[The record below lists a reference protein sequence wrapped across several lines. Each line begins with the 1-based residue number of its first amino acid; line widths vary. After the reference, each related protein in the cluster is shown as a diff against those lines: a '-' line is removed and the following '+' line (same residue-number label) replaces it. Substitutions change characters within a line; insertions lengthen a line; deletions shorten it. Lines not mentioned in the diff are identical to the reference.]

1 MKLSTYAERVG
12 VTWKT
17 ANRWFHDGQIPGAW
31 QTETGRIFVPDD
43 IFDNELNNGQR
54 TEKTI
59 IYARVS
65 SHDQRGDLERQ
76 VERLTQFCIA
86 NGYQVDVIEKEIAS
100 GVNDKR
106 KKLLRTLSDPD
117 VTRIVVEHKDR
128 LTRFGFNYIQALC
141 DRNNIELVVVN
152 KAHDDKTDL
161 VEDMIAIV
169 TSFCA
174 RLYGSRKATRVTT
187 DIANVINAA

>member
-1 MKLSTYAERVG
+1 MGIKLSTYAARVG

-17 ANRWFHDGQIPGAW
+17 ANRWFHNGQIPGAW

-43 IFDNELNNGQR
+43 IFDNEQR
-54 TEKTI
+54 TEKTV

-65 SHDQRGDLERQ
+65 SYDQRGDLERQ
-76 VERLTQFCIA
+76 VEQLTQFCIA
-86 NGYQVDVIEKEIAS
+86 NGHQIDVIEKEIGGS
-100 GVNDKR
+100 VNDKR

-128 LTRFGFNYIQALC
+128 LPRFGFNYIQALC
-141 DRNNIELVVVN
+141 DRDNIELVVVN

-161 VEDMIAIV
+161 VEELESYLCEDRY
-169 TSFCA
+169 CQ
-174 RLYGSRKATRVTT
+174 R
-187 DIANVINAA
+187 N